1 MENAMDMIHK
11 LYRDTSGAT
20 MVEYGL
26 MITFIALACFLAVQT
41 LGSSVAGTFNT
52 VSTRWPG

>member
-1 MENAMDMIHK
+1 MDMIHK